1 MTIHIRYATKKQY
14 LVEQLQIHYGKYKWD
29 KYCNIPLDYLKEQL
43 YNGRYDNV
51 KRETTTRN
59 RNKRVKAYILKRIED
74 EEIKK
79 DLNIGYVDLS

>member
-1 MTIHIRYATKKQY
+1 MTCNIRYATKKQY
-14 LVEQLQIHYGKYKWD
+14 LVEHLQIHYGKYKCD

-74 EEIKK
+74 EEKKK
-79 DLNIGYVDLS
+79 DLNIGFISFE